1 MGSLIVR
8 LDIEH
13 HDPGIRSVRLGRL
26 GRPGRAASGSD

>member
-13 HDPGIRSVRLGRL
+13 HDPGIRTV
-26 GRPGRAASGSD
+26 RPGRAASGSD